1 MKLQDLFEDLTVPQ
15 LQQSIQQ
22 GFPGTRK
29 RQNAT
34 HEVRVDKTV
43 FIPMEANN
51 ILQVKAETSSNN
63 GNRHQQNI
71 HFKQVRFDAG
81 NAKFVGNDGQE
92 HSIQPLLLNT
102 TTVGVNCNCEDYI
115 WRFAT
120 FNLNNKCH
128 IGPIPPKYVR
138 KTTNRPPS
146 NPNNV
151 PGMCKHLL
159 KVVEDLRQK
168 GLVR

>member
-1 MKLQDLFEDLTVPQ
+1 MKLIDLFEDLTVPQ
-15 LQQSIQQ
+15 LQQSIQT
-22 GFPGTRK
+22 GFPNTRK

-34 HEVRVDKTV
+34 DEVRVDKTV

-63 GNRHQQNI
+63 GNTHQQNI
-71 HFKQVRFDAG
+71 HFKNVKFNAG

-92 HSIQPLLLNT
+92 HSIQALPLRI
-102 TTVGVNCNCEDYI
+102 TTVGVNCDCEDYQ

-128 IGPIPPKYVR
+128 IGPVPPAYVR
-138 KTTNRPPS
+138 KTTTRPPA
-146 NPNNV
+146 NPSNV
-151 PGMCKHLL
+151 PGLCKHLL
-159 KVVEDLRQK
+159 RVVQDLRQK